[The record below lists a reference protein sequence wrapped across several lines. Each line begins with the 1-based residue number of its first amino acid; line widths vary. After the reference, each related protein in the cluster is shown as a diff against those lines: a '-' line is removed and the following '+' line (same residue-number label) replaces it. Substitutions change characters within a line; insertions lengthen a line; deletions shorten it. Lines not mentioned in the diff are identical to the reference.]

1 VKRAATI
8 LLVLA
13 SLATGSHAISAHAT
27 SADATVTPVPAS
39 ASPMASS
46 PSAPFRVDADR
57 TQWRYEHE
65 GLTVLVTL
73 EPARPRTTDQFSL
86 AFTTILAPGLA
97 MVEPEIEREPDPGDA
112 IHEPT
117 LGGMT
122 VLDRRDS
129 PVRANRAGQ
138 LVRTRRLTLEQM
150 LPGAFDIPP
159 ITFRA
164 IDAQGGQVA
173 SVTTGRIVVEVFP
186 ASPQGLESALLE
198 EDRLDVGALR
208 GVLDPPLR
216 QGVRWVEPLLWV
228 LGLLTLVIAALFG
241 LLIWFSRTSESRRFE
256 RELQSLRRLRSE
268 IEETPEPARASLDEA
283 WSEARHAIDRCIA
296 DKLDPL
302 AGSRSDTELTSE
314 AGDWFGLTERDR
326 IRFATLLA
334 DLERGRFA
342 GGEPADRAQTV
353 RMLDETLEIIERLRA
368 ASEMVVA
375 DAPGQA
381 ENPS

>member
-1 VKRAATI
+1 MAAASILLTLALAAPGAPTTDSPGAPGESRAA
-8 LLVLA
+8 
-13 SLATGSHAISAHAT
+13 
-27 SADATVTPVPAS
+27 
-39 ASPMASS
+39 SS
-46 PSAPFRVDADR
+46 RETPFRADPDR
-57 TQWRYEHE
+57 TQWRYEHD

-73 EPARPRTTDQFSL
+73 EPSRPRTTEPFSL
-86 AFTTILAPGLA
+86 AFTTILSPGLV
-97 MVEPEIEREPDPGDA
+97 MVEPGIEREPDPGDA

-117 LGGMT
+117 LGAMT

-129 PVRANRAGQ
+129 PVRANRAGL

-150 LPGAFDIPP
+150 LPGAFEIPP
-159 ITFRA
+159 VTFRA
-164 IDAQGGQVA
+164 VDAQGEESA
-173 SVTTGRIVVEVFP
+173 SVTTERIVVEVFP
-186 ASPQGLESALLE
+186 ASLQGPESTLLD

-208 GVLDPPLR
+208 GVLDPPPK
-216 QGVRWVEPLLWV
+216 QGVRWIEPLLWV
-228 LGLLTLVIAALFG
+228 LGVLTLVIAAIFA

-268 IEETPEPARASLDEA
+268 IEENPEPARATLDGA

-302 AGSRSDTELTSE
+302 AGSRSDTELTTE
-314 AGDWFGLTERDR
+314 AGEWFGLTERDR

-375 DAPGQA
+375 DAPSRA
-381 ENPS
+381 ENPA